1 MTSWVS
7 VPFAVAIAPT
17 RAARLNPVSK
27 LVALVVPSLPVLIT
41 GDVPTAVVL
50 LVGEVIALMAL
61 GIGPRT
67 VLRYGWPFVLG
78 LVGVTAANWVA
89 SGSLDAVPGVAARLL
104 AIALPGLLLVLSTE
118 PVDLADALVQKLH
131 APARFAYGALAA
143 FRLLPLLG
151 EEWMSLRRA
160 RRARGIDAGRNPV
173 AAVRIQAGLLFA
185 VLVAAIRRATRLA
198 LAMDARGFGAR
209 PDRTFARTSR
219 FTALDTVFV
228 GGTVLLTA
236 VAVVVGL
243 YA

>member
-1 MTSWVS
+1 MSLFVT
-7 VPFAVAIAPT
+7 AIAST

-27 LVALVVPSLPVLIT
+27 IVALLLPSLPVLVT
-41 GDVPTAVVL
+41 GDSGIAVVL
-50 LVGEVIALMAL
+50 LAGEVLALLAL

-67 VLRYGWPFVLG
+67 VLRYGWPFALG
-78 LVGVTAANWVA
+78 LLGVTLANWIA
-89 SGSLDAVPGVAARLL
+89 SGSLDDVPGVAARLL
-104 AIALPGLLLVLSTE
+104 AIAVPGLLLVLSTE

-151 EEWMSLRRA
+151 EEWVSLRRA

-209 PDRTFARTSR
+209 PDRTFARRSVYR
-219 FTALDTVFV
+219 RLDAVFLV
-228 GGTVLLTA
+228 GTVALTVVA
-236 VAVVVGL
+236 VAVGPTL
-243 YA
+243 R

>member
-1 MTSWVS
+1 MSLFVTV
-7 VPFAVAIAPT
+7 IAPT

-27 LVALVVPSLPVLIT
+27 IVALVLPSLPILIT

-50 LVGEVIALMAL
+50 LVGEALALLAL
-61 GIGPRT
+61 GIGPRL
-67 VLRYGWPFVLG
+67 VLRYGWPFALG
-78 LVGVTAANWVA
+78 LAGVTLANFVA
-89 SGSLDAVPGVAARLL
+89 SGSFDTVPGVAARLL

-151 EEWMSLRRA
+151 EEWISLRRA

-173 AAVRIQAGLLFA
+173 AAVKIQAGLLFA

-198 LAMDARGFGAR
+198 LAMDARGFGSR
-209 PDRTFARTSR
+209 PDRTFARTSVLR
-219 FTALDTVFV
+219 RLDVVFLV
-228 GGTVLLTA
+228 GTVALTA
-236 VAVVVGL
+236 GAVVVGAVL
-243 YA
+243 S